1 MENGNA
7 GNRERKWAEE
17 TPDFERITGVEQLPQ
32 GPEQGVEQGP
42 MSPERAALERLGRMS
57 TEGAMPAV
65 PVMPPTDDTMITD
78 TGTVD
83 DDNPDTAED
92 GEKIER
98 EWAERIRKI
107 VELTK
112 DNPRVE
118 QIEVN
123 KLKADYMKKRFNR
136 ELGDRN

>member
-7 GNRERKWAEE
+7 GNKGREWLQEA
-17 TPDFERITGVEQLPQ
+17 PNFEQPIEVERAPQ
-32 GPEQGVEQGP
+32 EVEQGP
-42 MSPERAALERLGRMS
+42 VSPEKAALERLGQMS
-57 TEGAMPAV
+57 TEEAMPAV
-65 PVMPPTDDTMITD
+65 PVMPPMDDTPAITD

-83 DDNPDTAED
+83 DENPGTAED
-92 GEKIER
+92 GERIEK

-112 DNPRVE
+112 DNPRME

>member
-7 GNRERKWAEE
+7 GNKGGERLREAPNFEQPAEIE
-17 TPDFERITGVEQLPQ
+17 LAAREVERAPA
-32 GPEQGVEQGP
+32 
-42 MSPERAALERLGRMS
+42 SPERAALERLGQMR
-57 TEGAMPAV
+57 TEDMPAV
-65 PVMPPTDDTMITD
+65 PTMPPMADMTAITD

-83 DDNPDTAED
+83 DENPATAED
-92 GEKIER
+92 GERIEK

-107 VELTK
+107 IELTK
-112 DNPRVE
+112 DNPRTE